1 MKCERHLVI
10 AIKSLR
16 FRYIVRMALPG
27 VILRVHITIE
37 RLIFILSLIR
47 MMMIPIIQQLAE
59 RVEGDKT
66 SGA

>member
-1 MKCERHLVI
+1 
-10 AIKSLR
+10 
-16 FRYIVRMALPG
+16 MALPG

-37 RLIFILSLIR
+37 LLIFILSLIR